1 MKLMKEVA
9 TGKDI
14 SKSKYKEILEPL
26 EEELD
31 NLCVEY
37 GKKKYDVCMKK
48 MKIMTKMK
56 EKFGSSSTDDEYI
69 KKYTRSIKEF
79 GTISKNKTRAIIFYK
94 DFLQGFFTKIFYNA
108 IFQQIFFGR
117 FL

>member
-69 KKYTRSIKEF
+69 KNIQEVLNNLELYL
-79 GTISKNKTRAIIFYK
+79 KTKHA
-94 DFLQGFFTKIFYNA
+94 L
-108 IFQQIFFGR
+108 
-117 FL
+117 

>member
-1 MKLMKEVA
+1 
-9 TGKDI
+9 
-14 SKSKYKEILEPL
+14 
-26 EEELD
+26 
-31 NLCVEY
+31 
-37 GKKKYDVCMKK
+37 MKK

-94 DFLQGFFTKIFYNA
+94 DFL
-108 IFQQIFFGR
+108 
-117 FL
+117 

>member
-31 NLCVEY
+31 NYVLNIVR
-37 GKKKYDVCMKK
+37 KN
-48 MKIMTKMK
+48 
-56 EKFGSSSTDDEYI
+56 
-69 KKYTRSIKEF
+69 
-79 GTISKNKTRAIIFYK
+79 TIYV
-94 DFLQGFFTKIFYNA
+94 
-108 IFQQIFFGR
+108 
-117 FL
+117 